1 MTVVDKIK
9 QQQKAE
15 RVKAFKDVIFSRLE
29 ALWSELAFLAHLGKI
44 PIDEADD
51 EIYAAFNHF
60 IAEQAY
66 ADDITKEEF
75 LEAMTF
81 AFDDVV
87 ENEEEEEEEEE
98 ETEEGTTEAETE
110 EEEEEEEEEEPEEPV
125 SPGVAALQ
133 DALRGAP
140 PIKPPEPPKT
150 Q

>member
-1 MTVVDKIK
+1 MTTVVDKIK

-15 RVKAFKDVIFSRLE
+15 RVKAFKDVVFSRLE
-29 ALWSELAFLAHLGKI
+29 ALWSELSFLAHLGKI

-60 IAEQAY
+60 IAEQAFE
-66 ADDITKEEF
+66 DEITKEEF

-87 ENEEEEEEEEE
+87 ESAEEEEEEE
-98 ETEEGTTEAETE
+98 ETEEGAATETE
-110 EEEEEEEEEEPEEPV
+110 EEEEEEEAEEPV

-133 DALRGAP
+133 DALEKAP
-140 PIKPPEPPKT
+140 TPPKT
-150 Q
+150 